1 MALLLKMVALGKVS
15 LLPQK
20 REEER
25 AGGSPGLQLRAA
37 GEEEGQGGGAGVGGR
52 LAYGALF

>member
-20 REEER
+20 WEEER
-25 AGGSPGLQLRAA
+25 AGGSPGLQLRAG
-37 GEEEGQGGGAGVGGR
+37 GEEGGMGRWVGGGR